1 MSSQIG
7 SRLVFENAKSFIQS
21 QGFDASQA
29 VLTQSYIRS
38 EVDLSATVTNY
49 HVPVLIN
56 DQTNGAAFNTERRV
70 QLQDI
75 HVVSSIGIFV
85 ASPGSSTAT
94 AFPLLTYPAIGT
106 TIRGFSAAN
115 AAALYS
121 LYNGSLNIQVN
132 NQNVLPNWD
141 VYRHYF
147 VPQTQN
153 GVGVTAQ
160 TVFPIDQNDG
170 SEFGFVPMEPNL
182 LLNGAA
188 NINANIT
195 LPGAVATVTASSR
208 IVVIFRTILAQNVT
222 SVR

>member
-7 SRLVFENAKSFIQS
+7 QRLVFENAKSFIQS

-38 EVDLSATVTNY
+38 EVALSTSVTNY
-49 HVPVLIN
+49 HLPVVIN
-56 DQTNGAAFNTERRV
+56 DQTNGAAFNTERRA

-75 HVVSSIGIFV
+75 HVVSSIGVFV

-94 AFPLLTYPAIGT
+94 AFPVLTYPTTGT
-106 TIRGFSAAN
+106 GVHGFTSGQAD
-115 AAALYS
+115 ALYS
-121 LYNGSLNIQVN
+121 LYNGSLSIQVN

-141 VYRHYF
+141 IYRHYF

-153 GVGVTAQ
+153 GVGATTGA
-160 TVFPIDQNDG
+160 TLPIDQNDG
-170 SEFGFVPMEPNL
+170 SSFGFVPMEPNL

-195 LPGAVATVTASSR
+195 LPGAVSSIAASSR

-222 SVR
+222 SVK